1 MEEGQNVVPLTLL
14 IDYLVQKTY
23 HDLIVLSELLPRKS
37 DTERKTSIYQF
48 SNRTQL
54 QFIRLLALVK
64 WACKAS
70 RVDKCTEIIMFLDKQ
85 AALFVETADS
95 LFTISKERLMG
106 ASFPVF
112 GLQSAVDVLVTG
124 TYSRLPLCIKDKII
138 PSLTLSDKEKTE
150 TLNKLTSLIEQR
162 LVLSKIPIKYKN
174 IEIEQGYVKLTV
186 PHEFT
191 VRLTVPNDDFKNPW
205 RLLSFDVLVQNP
217 KDDDP
222 RPVVHLQQKEYLTEL
237 LQSRLFD
244 PDQEPLENLCVVAH
258 QFCLS
263 LQLEILYQQAM
274 KMKNVSWNTSRIKM
288 LQVVDYIEGD
298 RLTVRYWS
306 GVMAVGAAQP
316 GIMSYA
322 ILVIYLPG
330 GDPLDSFKIDHRPD
344 ISKIPDRDTV
354 KLDISNLSLERLLEE
369 TIEHRTYEFLSK
381 LKDRLSLVPDIE
393 IVSLNC
399 EELVT
404 RYHKKIELK
413 FLLVHYTGYAIT
425 FCNYNVL
432 VSELTKAINDTML
445 SISDALNKIRMRVD
459 LLLIKNSLQI
469 HQIRHQLVPFTSP
482 KQVETVPLLNSVTAA
497 LYIRFKSN
505 IEYCLAIDLQHSKLR
520 YLLLKL
526 EPQVNTPDLKHCVL
540 NRVIACTEVKDIS
553 VFSIIDL
560 DSMSPLDVILKMER
574 AILYINLKK
583 EWKKKGQKCLGIVPQ
598 GGNWCLKLLTLPTNH
613 PVLKQLL
620 RDLTVYVHCVSP
632 AVIKYS
638 LVFDTKH
645 KILPPNTC
653 GVVQTFYSNSLKLV
667 VENFSL
673 KWKEIHFLFTLLYNF
688 QCLNNTSLGY
698 IKQYNFHYMILGYS
712 VEGVEYECYINLR
725 QTKYRLVFYQSRSG
739 RPNPHALIKEHLE
752 HELGTH
758 QSIFKLL
765 HTLQRTA
772 HLCSVV
778 YSLPKLKVSYWGLD
792 KASSNCRSPW
802 SYFTH
807 SANTFR
813 IQYRNSPNSMA
824 VDITCYTADSYCIRD
839 AAAAGATR
847 VAKYSP
853 IHLLGKILE
862 LIAKRIDGAT
872 VEVLAVPAYSTD
884 TNSRY
889 VAASPQP
896 ATPGYNS
903 GSTQPT
909 TPGFPGTPGYSQQP
923 NTPSYHNPSPANKP
937 QPSPQNPFVQPQP
950 SPMGAPSPAIMS
962 LMSPQTPQYMPPSPA
977 AVPSPSMQP
986 SPGSAQHLL
995 GSPNYRAANTSQPAG
1010 QFSQSPNNSNKSRTP
1025 RHSTT
1030 LFINKP
1036 MLNTLLNN
1044 YNNPFTCDNINTNKR
1059 RCCVLEN
1066 LISACLLKRHI
1077 ASAIPDKIRNLLS
1090 IRSNEL
1096 MSTSLLHS
1104 DLCFYRF
1111 SIEPNNFQSLQLS
1124 VTPTKDG
1131 FWNKKMIDTLV
1142 AYFAEKIA
1150 VNPFKY
1156 NALISFLR
1164 ILGAP
1169 KDILQQFINIMTL
1182 ELEPNPRFQWNLK
1195 WFPLVPPVVQSTN
1208 NVLQPGMCGA
1218 LFSNHK
1224 ILFFIQLEHPQ
1235 RPNNPVTIPMVF
1247 ESQTG
1252 TTKRAGA
1259 ELMPNDYMAQRFRI
1273 TSDMLLL
1280 RYLNKEDSLVRVL
1293 SVTTSWNCSS
1303 S

>member
-1 MEEGQNVVPLTLL
+1 M
-14 IDYLVQKTY
+14 
-23 HDLIVLSELLPRKS
+23 RKYPGFFFF
-37 DTERKTSIYQF
+37 TATKVMIM
-48 SNRTQL
+48 
-54 QFIRLLALVK
+54 
-64 WACKAS
+64 
-70 RVDKCTEIIMFLDKQ
+70 IMFPKI
-85 AALFVETADS
+85 A
-95 LFTISKERLMG
+95 
-106 ASFPVF
+106 
-112 GLQSAVDVLVTG
+112 
-124 TYSRLPLCIKDKII
+124 KII
-138 PSLTLSDKEKTE
+138 
-150 TLNKLTSLIEQR
+150 
-162 LVLSKIPIKYKN
+162 IKN
-174 IEIEQGYVKLTV
+174 M
-186 PHEFT
+186 
-191 VRLTVPNDDFKNPW
+191 
-205 RLLSFDVLVQNP
+205 
-217 KDDDP
+217 
-222 RPVVHLQQKEYLTEL
+222 
-237 LQSRLFD
+237 
-244 PDQEPLENLCVVAH
+244 
-258 QFCLS
+258 
-263 LQLEILYQQAM
+263 M
-274 KMKNVSWNTSRIKM
+274 KPQTSRYVTMFSISTI
-288 LQVVDYIEGD
+288 LANDPEWPI
-298 RLTVRYWS
+298 
-306 GVMAVGAAQP
+306 AAGAAPQ
-316 GIMSYA
+316 GA
-322 ILVIYLPG
+322 LLVIYLPK

-344 ISKIPDRDTV
+344 IEKIPGRDTV

-369 TIEHRTYEFLSK
+369 TIEHRTYQFLSK
-381 LKDRLSLVPDIE
+381 LRDQLSLVPEVE
-393 IVSLNC
+393 IVSLSC

-404 RYHKKIELK
+404 KYHGNIELK

-425 FCNYNVL
+425 FCNFNVL
-432 VSELTKAINDTML
+432 VAELNKAINDPRGFGDTIL
-445 SISDALNKIRMRVD
+445 LISDALNKIRMRVD

-482 KQVETVPLLNSVTAA
+482 KHVESVPLLNSVTAA

-505 IEYCLAIDLQHSKLR
+505 DDYCLAIDLQHSKLR

-526 EPQVNTPDLKHCVL
+526 EPEVNTPGSKHCVL
-540 NRVIACTEVKDIS
+540 NRVVACTEVKDIS

-645 KILPPNTC
+645 KILPSNTC

-673 KWKEIHFLFTLLYNF
+673 KWKEIHFLFTLVYNF
-688 QCLNNTSLGY
+688 QCLNNTTLGY
-698 IKQYNFHYMILGYS
+698 IKQYNFHYMILGYT
-712 VEGVEYECYINLR
+712 VDRVDYECYINLR
-725 QTKYRLVFYQSRSG
+725 QTKYRLVFYQSKSG

-772 HLCSVV
+772 HLCNVV

-802 SYFTH
+802 SYYTH
-807 SANTFR
+807 SANTIR

-839 AAAAGATR
+839 AAAAGASR
-847 VAKYSP
+847 LAKYSP

-862 LIAKRIDGAT
+862 LIAKRVDGAT
-872 VEVLAVPAYSTD
+872 VEVLAVPSYTTD
-884 TNSRY
+884 QSSRY
-889 VAASPQP
+889 PAASPSP
-896 ATPGYNS
+896 ATPGYSNT
-903 GSTQPT
+903 STQPT
-909 TPGFPGTPGYSQQP
+909 TPGYPGTPGYNQQP
-923 NTPSYHNPSPANKP
+923 NTPSGYPNPSPANKP
-937 QPSPQNPFVQPQP
+937 QPSPQNPSPFVQPQP
-950 SPMGAPSPAIMS
+950 SPMGNMSYSAPSPAIMS

-977 AVPSPSMQP
+977 AVPSPSYIQQP
-986 SPGSAQHLL
+986 SPGQAQHLL
-995 GSPNYRAANTSQPAG
+995 GSPNYRASNNSQPAG
-1010 QFSQSPNNSNKSRTP
+1010 QFAQSPSNTNKNRPP

-1030 LFINKP
+1030 LFINRL
-1036 MLNTLLNN
+1036 MLDTLLNS

-1066 LISACLLKRHI
+1066 LMSACLLKRHI
-1077 ASAIPDKIRNLLS
+1077 ASTATPDKMRNLLS

-1096 MSTSLLHS
+1096 MTTSLLHS

-1111 SIEPNNFQSLQLS
+1111 SIEPNNFQSIQLS

-1131 FWNKKMIDTLV
+1131 FWSKNMIDILSV
-1142 AYFAEKIA
+1142 YFAEKIA

-1156 NALISFLR
+1156 NALLSFLR

-1169 KDILQQFINIMTL
+1169 KEILQQFINIMTF
-1182 ELEPNPRFQWNLK
+1182 ELKPDPRFLWSVK
-1195 WFPLVPPVVQSTN
+1195 WFPVVPPVVQSTN

-1218 LFSNHK
+1218 LFSSHK
-1224 ILFFIQLEHPQ
+1224 ILFFIQLEHPS

-1259 ELMPNDYMAQRFRI
+1259 ELMPNDYMAQRIQSHFNRVTAQI
-1273 TSDMLLL
+1273 FEQGAQPGPGSICNYIVELLQKL
-1280 RYLNKEDSLVRVL
+1280 DPTVPVGA
-1293 SVTTSWNCSS
+1293 
-1303 S
+1303 